1 MAKALMPA
9 KCATRAKSFP
19 VNDMIETTCILEF
32 YRAGCRPSHVI
43 LSQSPILL
51 QHNL

>member
-1 MAKALMPA
+1 MAKALVPA

-19 VNDMIETTCILEF
+19 VNDMIETTCIFEI

-43 LSQSPILL
+43 LSQSPILW